1 MNVVEAQVCT
11 DTASA
16 SASSSD
22 KASKSFSLGKKETEA
37 EKEGDNGSWG
47 KDGRRRGGKKVG
59 RGIHHVATMEQG
71 SAVTL
76 RSGCTGK
83 VGESHTTSATITR
96 ARRVLLC
103 IPPSKFEACPSPS
116 PSPSSPISPPFWG
129 PPPLLSQPKST
140 LNCQC
145 PSAHM
150 TGGRKLRGGKSSPP
164 FPKFCGEGLEVDP
177 IPRGRLLLILFF
189 SKGIGLHFRL
199 ASSAGK

>member
-1 MNVVEAQVCT
+1 M
-11 DTASA
+11 
-16 SASSSD
+16 
-22 KASKSFSLGKKETEA
+22 G
-37 EKEGDNGSWG
+37 W
-47 KDGRRRGGKKVG
+47 
-59 RGIHHVATMEQG
+59 GIHHFATMAQG
-71 SAVTL
+71 SGVIL

-83 VGESHTTSATITR
+83 VGESHTTSTTITR

-103 IPPSKFEACPSPS
+103 IPPSLLLNSRLAPPPSP
-116 PSPSSPISPPFWG
+116 PIRPPFWG

-150 TGGRKLRGGKSSPP
+150 TGRRKWRGGKSPPP